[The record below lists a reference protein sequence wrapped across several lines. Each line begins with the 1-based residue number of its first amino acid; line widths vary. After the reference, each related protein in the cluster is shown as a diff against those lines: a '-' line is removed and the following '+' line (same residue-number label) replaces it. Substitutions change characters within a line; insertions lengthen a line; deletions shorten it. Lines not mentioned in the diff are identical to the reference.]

1 MIRKL
6 LIVTSFTLLLC
17 NAVIANRSDVV
28 FKNDSS
34 ENVLK
39 SATDFYKKL
48 DLSLSFQIGQ
58 SYLFKGDFSPYRQ
71 FSILKGLG
79 ERARIG
85 MAFGV
90 LELSANSLINYSGQ
104 ERVVTGETN
113 DWLHTYR
120 TTNTIENIDL
130 TNLYIRQNA
139 ICFSYKVHRLV
150 DVNFSVIS
158 NKVWYSGHNVN
169 RVFID
174 SSFQYLDTLLIE
186 KKRVNYTVTSDNYY
200 NKKGRRWN
208 EFNINDFI
216 SYQAGIDVRIV
227 KWLTFSTSLG
237 FGMGDI
243 YQSGVPEQNR
253 VLIRNLTKQENVP
266 KLTHLIVG
274 LKVVI

>member
-1 MIRKL
+1 L
-6 LIVTSFTLLLC
+6 FC
-17 NAVIANRSDVV
+17 NAVIASQKELV
-28 FKNDSS
+28 FKKDSS

-58 SYLFKGDFSPYRQ
+58 SYLFKEKFSPYRQ

-85 MAFGV
+85 LSFGV
-90 LELSANSLINYSGQ
+90 LELSANSLVNYSGQ
-104 ERVVTGETN
+104 ERVVTGEST
-113 DWLHTYR
+113 DWLYTYR

-174 SSFQYLDTLLIE
+174 SSFQYVDTFLIE
-186 KKRVNYTVTSDNYY
+186 KKQVSYSVTSDSYY

-216 SYQAGIDVRIV
+216 SYQVGVDVSIA
-227 KWLTFSTSLG
+227 KWLTFSSSVG

-253 VLIRNLTKQENVP
+253 VLIRNLTKQESVP

-274 LKVVI
+274 FKVVI